1 MIILDIETT
10 GFSNTDDEI
19 LQVSIID
26 GDNTVLF
33 NEYMKPA
40 HTERWDNA
48 EAVNGIS
55 PVMVK
60 DEKPFEFYKEK
71 INEIIKGA
79 DLVLGYNVTFDLG
92 FLYENG
98 IERVANDKIVD
109 VMFMFAKYYGDW
121 NEYHC
126 DYIWKKLIFASE
138 HFNYTWEE
146 NAHNSLGDV
155 KATLFVYNKLIE
167 LQNVKVYYEIGE
179 LEFENGNRVAK
190 DGKNIDEWKKAYLY
204 YRNKRSGDKTII
216 VIKHI
221 GEYKRE
227 ICIEDYKPSYL

>member
-26 GDNTVLF
+26 GNNTVLF
-33 NEYMKPA
+33 NEYMKPT

-48 EAVNGIS
+48 EAINGIS

-79 DLVLGYNVTFDLG
+79 DLVLGYNVIFDLG

-98 IERVANDKIVD
+98 
-109 VMFMFAKYYGDW
+109 DW
-121 NEYHC
+121 KH
-126 DYIWKKLIFASE
+126 E
-138 HFNYTWEE
+138 HLRIDSVIISALNP
-146 NAHNSLGDV
+146 
-155 KATLFVYNKLIE
+155 NK
-167 LQNVKVYYEIGE
+167 VSSVTIGE
-179 LEFENGNRVAK
+179 NDSDCYSAIHTYVFN
-190 DGKNIDEWKKAYLY
+190 
-204 YRNKRSGDKTII
+204 
-216 VIKHI
+216 
-221 GEYKRE
+221 
-227 ICIEDYKPSYL
+227 

>member
-10 GFSNTDDEI
+10 RFSNTDDEI

-79 DLVLGYNVTFDLG
+79 DLVLGYNVT
-92 FLYENG
+92 
-98 IERVANDKIVD
+98 
-109 VMFMFAKYYGDW
+109 
-121 NEYHC
+121 C
-126 DYIWKKLIFASE
+126 
-138 HFNYTWEE
+138 
-146 NAHNSLGDV
+146 
-155 KATLFVYNKLIE
+155 
-167 LQNVKVYYEIGE
+167 Q
-179 LEFENGNRVAK
+179 
-190 DGKNIDEWKKAYLY
+190 
-204 YRNKRSGDKTII
+204 
-216 VIKHI
+216 
-221 GEYKRE
+221 
-227 ICIEDYKPSYL
+227 